1 MLNWLLRLWQRFG
14 AWMQQRPAA
23 STHPRSVPQEYHPSN
38 LHARH
43 R

>member
-1 MLNWLLRLWQRFG
+1 MLNWLLRLWRRFG
-14 AWMQQRPAA
+14 AWMMQRPAV
-23 STHPRSVPQEYHPSN
+23 SMHHPPVSQPYHPSN